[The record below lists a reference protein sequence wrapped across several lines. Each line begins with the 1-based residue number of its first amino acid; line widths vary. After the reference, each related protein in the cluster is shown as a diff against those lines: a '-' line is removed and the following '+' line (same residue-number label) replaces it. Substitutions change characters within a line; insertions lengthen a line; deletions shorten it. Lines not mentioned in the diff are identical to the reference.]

1 MDGVCQV
8 ASVRRSL
15 SDERQVEVEHE
26 DLDWDSFITT
36 VPLHQVLRVSVI
48 LIMHVLGGGDA
59 KVMGLISRECLPS
72 LHC

>member
-59 KVMGLISRECLPS
+59 KVMGLISRKCLPS